1 MHLEAMPVQF
11 VALTDGVLNG
21 EEHVLLFVENAN
33 LRRPCGL
40 ALTLAD
46 AVALSVA
53 LRNILPEARQIQ
65 NRIREQN

>member
-1 MHLEAMPVQF
+1 MHLEALPVHF

-33 LRRPCGL
+33 LRRPCGM
-40 ALTLAD
+40 ALSLAD
-46 AVALSVA
+46 AIALSIA

>member
-1 MHLEAMPVQF
+1 MQLEAMPVQF

-33 LRRPCGL
+33 LCRPCGL

-46 AVALSVA
+46 AVALSIA

>member
-21 EEHVLLFVENAN
+21 EEHVLLFVENTN

-46 AVALSVA
+46 AVALSIA

>member
-1 MHLEAMPVQF
+1 MHLEALPVQF

-21 EEHVLLFVENAN
+21 EEHVLLFVENAKQ
-33 LRRPCGL
+33 RRPCGL

-46 AVALSVA
+46 ASALAIA

-65 NRIREQN
+65 DRIREQN

>member
-33 LRRPCGL
+33 LRGPCGL

-46 AVALSVA
+46 AVALSIA

-65 NRIREQN
+65 NRICEQN

>member
-11 VALTDGVLNG
+11 VALTDGVLGG
-21 EEHVLLFVENAN
+21 EEHVLLFVENAK

-40 ALTLAD
+40 ALSLAD
-46 AVALSVA
+46 AVALSIA